1 MCVSYLVHLPI
12 GAISHQLNQLK
23 DASRIL
29 ERQRKHSGIIR
40 MNRTNRSINLYIQLK
55 IMFEIVFRC

>member
-1 MCVSYLVHLPI
+1 MCASYLVHLPI

-40 MNRTNRSINLYIQLK
+40 MNRTNRSINLQ
-55 IMFEIVFRC
+55 FSDC